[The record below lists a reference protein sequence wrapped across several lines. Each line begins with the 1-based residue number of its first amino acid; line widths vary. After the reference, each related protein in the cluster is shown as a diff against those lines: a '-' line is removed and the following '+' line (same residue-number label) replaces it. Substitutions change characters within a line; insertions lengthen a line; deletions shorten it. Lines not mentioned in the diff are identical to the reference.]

1 MILSVSRRT
10 DIPNYY
16 ADWFY
21 NRLKE
26 GFLYV
31 RNPFN
36 PHQISKIPLSP
47 DVVDC
52 IVFWTKN
59 PENMLGRLEE
69 LKAYPFY
76 FQFTLTGYGKDME
89 PGIPHKR
96 EHMLGVFQRL
106 SEQIGADRVVWR
118 YDPILFNHLYTPEYH
133 LKAFE
138 EIAGSLN
145 GYTHKAVISFVDFYA
160 KAKGRMK
167 ELALR
172 APSEEEAI
180 SFARKLAEIAGKNNM
195 SAEACAERMD
205 LKKAGVN
212 PGSCIDQA
220 LIEKSPAVK

>member
-1 MILSVSRRT
+1 MVDVYRVL
-10 DIPNYY
+10 D
-16 ADWFY
+16 
-21 NRLKE
+21 KE
-26 GFLYV
+26 SGEHARPV
-31 RNPFN
+31 RGV
-36 PHQISKIPLSP
+36 KGLPLLFP
-47 DVVDC
+47 IHIDR
-52 IVFWTKN
+52 IW
-59 PENMLGRLEE
+59 
-69 LKAYPFY
+69 
-76 FQFTLTGYGKDME
+76 KDME

-195 SAEACAERMD
+195 SAEACAGAD
-205 LKKAGVN
+205 
-212 PGSCIDQA
+212 GSA
-220 LIEKSPAVK
+220 KGRRESRKLH

>member
-69 LKAYPFY
+69 LKA
-76 FQFTLTGYGKDME
+76 
-89 PGIPHKR
+89 
-96 EHMLGVFQRL
+96 
-106 SEQIGADRVVWR
+106 
-118 YDPILFNHLYTPEYH
+118 
-133 LKAFE
+133 
-138 EIAGSLN
+138 
-145 GYTHKAVISFVDFYA
+145 
-160 KAKGRMK
+160 
-167 ELALR
+167 
-172 APSEEEAI
+172 
-180 SFARKLAEIAGKNNM
+180 
-195 SAEACAERMD
+195 
-205 LKKAGVN
+205 
-212 PGSCIDQA
+212 
-220 LIEKSPAVK
+220 